1 MTANKINTYQDTV
14 SGVLYTRK
22 QNNLFSE
29 GDNIGMIEEDDIA
42 STPFLQPIVRTYD
55 L

>member
-1 MTANKINTYQDTV
+1 MTAKKINTYQDTI
-14 SGVLYTRK
+14 SGTLYTRK

-29 GDNIGMIEEDDIA
+29 GENIGMIKEEDIA
-42 STPFLQPIVRTYD
+42 STPYLQPIVRTYD